1 MLYLGI
7 RLRGLPFNVKTVDIQ
22 NFFNGYEI
30 HDEVKI
36 GKNSD
41 GSKTGEGAVLFKN
54 EDDCKRAF

>member
-1 MLYLGI
+1 M
-7 RLRGLPFNVKTVDIQ
+7 KTVDIQ